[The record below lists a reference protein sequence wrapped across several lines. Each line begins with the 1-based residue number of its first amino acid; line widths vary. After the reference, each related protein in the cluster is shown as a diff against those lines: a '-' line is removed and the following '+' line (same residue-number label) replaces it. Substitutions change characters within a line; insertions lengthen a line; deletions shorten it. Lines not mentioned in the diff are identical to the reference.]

1 MTTFLGP
8 ESASDFRAWLR
19 PSWSTAIAVTLTQA
33 HVLTLAAANGTMWT
47 VDLHADAAAAM
58 FTIVASSHRKVWA
71 AAGSQ
76 TALKVSRTVSL
87 PVDLFDWIRCADVLR
102 KVLEPDAVLKG
113 WTAAGLAKDVA
124 RMNAEHPL
132 SLRQIALRSCRADLL
147 FRPIMERGW
156 ELDVELLGRE
166 QKASAIHR
174 AAMEGVVGLDL
185 TRDVDQTRV
194 WLKANG
200 ITLTDKNGA
209 PSLSRNDFKRVIV
222 EPGNEEA
229 WKTYQKARSLK
240 GSMAVLKGAAA
251 THLRGVVRTDIHV
264 HGAATGRMTTTG
276 TESYQMNLLNVPR
289 KLRGLLMAPEGM
301 VLVSLDYAAAE
312 IRIAASLSG
321 ERGLIDLL
329 SSGVDPYL
337 WLGVKRFGQ
346 EAVDADPD
354 IRDKLK
360 KALVSTLYGSGTRSL
375 AAALGV
381 DEKAAKGLTDALRS
395 EWPTLFAFIARVSQE
410 AAAGVRPVS
419 GGGRPLPMTVEGK
432 DYTRMNHLCQ
442 STGADYLYAGLEL
455 VAERLG
461 RDSIFLC
468 VHDEVVVAVRPEQAQ
483 YAALV
488 LKECMTFE
496 LPNGVM
502 LTGEASVGGRSWSK

>member
-1 MTTFLGP
+1 
-8 ESASDFRAWLR
+8 
-19 PSWSTAIAVTLTQA
+19 
-33 HVLTLAAANGTMWT
+33 
-47 VDLHADAAAAM
+47 
-58 FTIVASSHRKVWA
+58 
-71 AAGSQ
+71 
-76 TALKVSRTVSL
+76 
-87 PVDLFDWIRCADVLR
+87 
-102 KVLEPDAVLKG
+102 
-113 WTAAGLAKDVA
+113 
-124 RMNAEHPL
+124 
-132 SLRQIALRSCRADLL
+132 
-147 FRPIMERGW
+147 
-156 ELDVELLGRE
+156 
-166 QKASAIHR
+166 
-174 AAMEGVVGLDL
+174 
-185 TRDVDQTRV
+185 
-194 WLKANG
+194 
-200 ITLTDKNGA
+200 
-209 PSLSRNDFKRVIV
+209 
-222 EPGNEEA
+222 
-229 WKTYQKARSLK
+229 
-240 GSMAVLKGAAA
+240 MAVLKGAAA